1 MPGAKPSTIRIF
13 LADGLAEGV
22 RIVTKSNWTGSAVVC
37 ARSQYP
43 EVRARSEFAS
53 PGVYVLIGPG
63 DDGVLPRAYVG
74 EGEVP
79 RKRLDKHL
87 ADSDF
92 WTQLVLFVSSDQALN
107 KAHLR
112 YLEASLIT
120 LALQAKRATL
130 ENNTAPSLPPL
141 SEADRADAEG
151 FLDEMLV
158 IYPLLDVR
166 AFEIP
171 SVAGSASPELFLK
184 GSGAQATGRE
194 TTSGF
199 LVIAGARGRTT
210 TVPSLAT
217 SPVVLRLREQLQAN
231 GILVVS
237 DGHLLLTPGLR
248 VLGTLYRR
256 GGPDGTD
263 RRRTQGV
270 EGRTRASLK
279 EIATATLAHQSS

>member
-37 ARSQYP
+37 SRAQYP
-43 EVRARSEFAS
+43 QVRARPEFVS
-53 PGVYVLIGPG
+53 PGVYVLSGPG
-63 DDGVLPRAYVG
+63 DDGVLPRVYVG

-92 WTQLVLFVSSDQALN
+92 WTELVLFVSFDESLN

-112 YLEASLIT
+112 YLEASLIG
-120 LALQAKRATL
+120 LASEAKRANL
-130 ENNTAPSLPPL
+130 ANQTAPSLPPL

-166 AFEIP
+166 AFEL
-171 SVAGSASPELFLK
+171 ASAAASISSELFLK
-184 GSGAQATGRE
+184 GSGAEARGRE

-199 LVIAGARGRTT
+199 LVLAGARGRTT
-210 TVPSLAT
+210 TVPSLAA

-231 GILVVS
+231 GILVETNGQLS
-237 DGHLLLTPGLR
+237 LTQDYEFSAPSTAAA
-248 VLGTLYRR
+248 VLM
-256 GGPDGTD
+256 
-263 RRRTQGV
+263 
-270 EGRTRASLK
+270 GRTADGRKEWKDAQGRSLK
-279 EIATATLAHQSS
+279 EIAKAALTG

>member
-13 LADGLAEGV
+13 LADGLSEGV
-22 RIVTKSNWTGSAVVC
+22 RVVTKSNWTGTAVVC
-37 ARSQYP
+37 SRAQYP
-43 EVRARSEFAS
+43 QVRARSEFVS
-53 PGVYVLIGPG
+53 PGVYVLNGPG
-63 DDGVLPRAYVG
+63 DDGVLPRMYVG

-92 WTQLVLFVSSDQALN
+92 WTELVLFVSSDESLN

-112 YLEASLIT
+112 YLEASLIK
-120 LALQAKRATL
+120 LGQQAKRATL
-130 ENNTAPSLPPL
+130 ENGTAPALPPL

-171 SVAGSASPELFLK
+171 SAAGPASAELFLK
-184 GSGAQATGRE
+184 GSGAEAKGRE

-199 LVIAGARGRTT
+199 LVVAGAQGRTT
-210 TVPSLAT
+210 TVPSLVDY
-217 SPVVLRLREQLQAN
+217 PVVLKLREQLQAK
-231 GILVVS
+231 GILVES
-237 DGHLLLTPGLR
+237 DGRLVLTQDYEFSAPSTAAA
-248 VLGTLYRR
+248 VLM
-256 GGPDGTD
+256 
-263 RRRTQGV
+263 
-270 EGRTRASLK
+270 GRTADGRKEWKDAQGRTLK
-279 EIATATLAHQSS
+279 EIAKAALTP